1 MTANIAQQRK
11 ETGQQL
17 ALLKTGPEWSKQAM
31 DYLRMFVCDRMDDGM
46 ELFTF
51 EQFRIYAEQAG
62 LEVPLSINAWGAFT
76 RTAASSG
83 LCIATDTYIKATRPE
98 SHARAIRVWR
108 IL

>member
-1 MTANIAQQRK
+1 MQTAIDRRDK
-11 ETGQQL
+11 GQQL

-62 LEVPLSINAWGAFT
+62 LPVPFSINAWGAFT
-76 RTAASSG
+76 RTAATSG
-83 LCIATDTYIKATRPE
+83 LCIATDQYIKATRPE
-98 SHARAIRVWR
+98 SHARAIRVWK